1 MGDDMNKFTLMYLSS
16 IINESIIMYEFTCN
30 MNVFTSIYSVILKKY
45 TAVVKLHLLIQLK
58 SKLIMYIIHLYLQ
71 KRLIINLQMQLVE
84 FDKLM
89 KRKEEED
96 LRKERLAIAGVNE
109 ENSMD
114 NEGKPKHSK
123 EDESES
129 SSSGLLLYIFLLL
142 VMCVL
147 ETTFDLL

>member
-1 MGDDMNKFTLMYLSS
+1 MGGDMNKFTLMHQSS
-16 IINESIIMYEFTCN
+16 IINESMIMYEFTCN

-45 TAVVKLHLLIQLK
+45 TVVVKLHLLFQLK